1 MGVFQPPDLIDL
13 NFMDD
18 INQLSPTIFN
28 TVPDYQGE
36 NKD

>member
-1 MGVFQPPDLIDL
+1 MDALQAPDFIDL